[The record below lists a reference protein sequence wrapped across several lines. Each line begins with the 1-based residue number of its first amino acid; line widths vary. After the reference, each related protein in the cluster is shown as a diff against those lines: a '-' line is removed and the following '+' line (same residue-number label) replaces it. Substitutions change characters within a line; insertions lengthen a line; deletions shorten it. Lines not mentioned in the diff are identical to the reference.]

1 MQKIQNIYS
10 NIKQKGRKMKLIT
23 FRYRDS
29 YSNWQWRTQHCLV
42 SDLAEC
48 IRIYGLGT
56 DCDYEIIS
64 IEEVNR

>member
-1 MQKIQNIYS
+1 
-10 NIKQKGRKMKLIT
+10 MKLIT

-29 YSNWQWRTQHCLV
+29 YSNWQWRTQYCIV

-48 IRIYGLGT
+48 VRIYGLGL